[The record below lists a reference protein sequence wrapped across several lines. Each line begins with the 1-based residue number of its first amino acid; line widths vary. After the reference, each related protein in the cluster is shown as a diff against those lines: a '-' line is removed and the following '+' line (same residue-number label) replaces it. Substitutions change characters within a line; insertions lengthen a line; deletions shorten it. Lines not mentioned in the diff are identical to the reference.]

1 MKKLSLIIAM
11 LLAGCGGGGGGS
23 GVNMPPAPTAT
34 QVDEF
39 FALVGTVVSANPEDA
54 DAHDVD
60 SVTPTSPDASDP
72 ETM

>member
-1 MKKLSLIIAM
+1 
-11 LLAGCGGGGGGS
+11 
-23 GVNMPPAPTAT
+23 MPPAPTGP

-39 FALVGTVVSANPEDA
+39 FALVGGVVAASSEEA
-54 DAHDVD
+54 DANEVD

>member
-1 MKKLSLIIAM
+1 MKKLSLIIAA
-11 LLAGCGGGGGGS
+11 LLAGCGGGGG
-23 GVNMPPAPTAT
+23 VDMPPAPTAP